1 MSSDRWPSVKTVGGI
16 LSADPTEN
24 PHFADANHV
33 FVPYCSSDA
42 WSGYATG
49 RPASPEAATNT
60 GDLAFMGGNI
70 VREVIRELADF
81 QQLLYGRELYLA
93 GSSAGGIGV
102 MMNIDLVAGM
112 VGRAGLR
119 VRGIVDSGWFLD
131 NDPFAAIECSAG
143 KGKCSVVQNLQEGV
157 RLWKA
162 RVPAACQQH
171 FQGEIWKCFLGYKL
185 FPFIKSKPKF
195 ISPKFLFRCL
205 TYKRPIILL
214 TFMKSEIVR
223 WNNYIKFKTHDPL

>member
-16 LSADPTEN
+16 LSADPEEN
-24 PHFADANHV
+24 PHFSDANHV
-33 FVPYCSSDA
+33 YVPYCSSDA

-70 VREVIRELADF
+70 IREVIRELADF
-81 QQLLYGRELYLA
+81 QQLLFGRELYLA

-102 MMNIDLVAGM
+102 MMNIDAVAGM
-112 VGRAGLR
+112 VGRAGLK

-131 NDPFAAIECSAG
+131 NDPFSTECSAG
-143 KGKCSVVQNLQEGV
+143 KGKCSVVENLQQGV

-162 RVPAACQQH
+162 RVPAACHQN
-171 FQGEIWKCFLGYKL
+171 FPGEIWKCFLGYKL
-185 FPFIKSKPKF
+185 FPYIKSKSTLSSLNIVKCMLAHALHEIRP
-195 ISPKFLFRCL
+195 
-205 TYKRPIILL
+205 RPIRTYL
-214 TFMKSEIVR
+214 R
-223 WNNYIKFKTHDPL
+223 